1 MKTRNAGLAGLVC
14 ITDGAARTVLARNS
28 DTARVIVNL
37 PIETHRA
44 LLDACRRE
52 GITVD
57 ALAALIIEGHVAT
70 EAASKVVLPD
80 RKAALLV
87 DVPADLHDRLLAAA
101 EAKGMTPDAI
111 LAAAVDELL
120 ADGPEIAL
128 QRVLAHRA
136 KEETHVVLTSEE
148 VRVISEALES
158 LFRGCLDNATA
169 PDLATLVQAW
179 KDTPADER
187 RFKNHSDVIDCDIAT
202 EILAKLEGSR

>member
-120 ADGPEIAL
+120 ADGPGDRPTACL
-128 QRVLAHRA
+128 GPPRQRGNARGSDLRGG
-136 KEETHVVLTSEE
+136 T
-148 VRVISEALES
+148 RY
-158 LFRGCLDNATA
+158 FRGARVAFPRLFG
-169 PDLATLVQAW
+169 Q
-179 KDTPADER
+179 
-187 RFKNHSDVIDCDIAT
+187 CDRA
-202 EILAKLEGSR
+202 